1 MPQVIVP
8 ALNMP
13 LASEDPAFIL
23 AKEVAKLQGIPFALP
38 SDQIEGKRVL
48 LLVPSLSNG
57 SHLFK
62 EKKRLA
68 GFFPAKIYTLAFI
81 DERD

>member
-1 MPQVIVP
+1 MIVP
-8 ALNMP
+8 ALTMP
-13 LASEDPAFIL
+13 LVSKDPAFIL
-23 AKEVAKLQGIPFALP
+23 AKEVAKLQGISFALP
-38 SDQIEGKRVL
+38 SDQIEGKHVL
-48 LLVPSLSNG
+48 LLVPSLSSG

-68 GFFPAKIYTLAFI
+68 GFFPAKIYTLALI